1 MSGVEP
7 PDDGPRL
14 PWDVLA
20 TPIEARKLAR
30 LGYDRGRVR
39 LQPAFFRQLG
49 DNYDAV
55 AEATCPLR
63 DHDAPD
69 ADCSCGFYAVAD
81 DTQLWRLG
89 ADLPN
94 LAVLDVELAGRLI
107 EHQHG
112 YRASHQRTLTVRL
125 PGSCTRCGKP
135 AEMLHHQR
143 FGAIVP
149 ACSGCARRPITLDAV
164 SDALGVPVTFADAQ
178 PAPAPRKRRLEFVA
192 AQMIIPVLLLF
203 ITAVVA
209 FATASTIPL
218 AVGQLGIVAWL
229 VTSSSTMRPL
239 AERLDIAPHE
249 SARLRHRWSGLV
261 ATIAISCD
269 VLLAIVV
276 VALRGTAGT

>member
-1 MSGVEP
+1 MS
-7 PDDGPRL
+7 DAHL

-63 DHDAPD
+63 EHDAPH
-69 ADCSCGFYAVAD
+69 ANCSCGFYAVAD
-81 DTQLWRLG
+81 DSQLWRLG
-89 ADLPN
+89 ADLPH

-107 EHQHG
+107 EHENG
-112 YRASHQRTLTVRL
+112 YRASHQRTRAVTL
-125 PGSCTRCGKP
+125 PGTCTRCGRP
-135 AEMLHHQR
+135 AEVLNHQR
-143 FGAIVP
+143 FGGLVP
-149 ACSGCARRPITLDAV
+149 ACARCAHRPLTPADL
-164 SDALGVPVTFADAQ
+164 SDALGVPVAFAAAD
-178 PAPAPRKRRLEFVA
+178 PEPAPRVRRLQFVA
-192 AQMIIPVLLLF
+192 AQLMIPIGLLF
-203 ITAVVA
+203 ITAMVA
-209 FATASTIPL
+209 FATASTVPL

-229 VTSSSTMRPL
+229 VTSSSILRPF
-239 AERLDIAPHE
+239 AERLGIGDHE

-276 VALRGTAGT
+276 VALSGTAGT